1 MLVLSI
7 YPHVKL
13 SAVNLNKDAPKPYC
27 CISDENDARR
37 GLVGF
42 FYEVSSG
49 PIIVLDSKTF
59 LIPNFRFQGSIP
71 PDGWIFSGKGDIDK
85 ATGKIAYVIGRDT
98 AERYVKQQFI
108 LRHCPLRE
116 DYDGRKELIVRLAND
131 QTVYDI
137 NYISVFCYEFAV
149 DFGHVVFDMRALQV
163 AVPAYIPPVQQHA
176 NIVHAQ
182 AQC

>member
-1 MLVLSI
+1 MKPLEGHETESE
-7 YPHVKL
+7 L

-98 AERYVKQQFI
+98 AER
-108 LRHCPLRE
+108 HCPLRE